1 METVSNAVARPLIL
15 TVDQDLLDQLLRLC
29 AAASVTPDVLGEAVR
44 ARQPWTRA
52 SAVLVG
58 DDQAAAVARLGLA
71 RRDHVVLVSQARDP
85 APLWPLA
92 VELRADDVALLPGGQ
107 GRLIERLSDLAD
119 GAANAATVGV
129 IGGCGGA
136 GSSTLA
142 AGLAMTAAKAG
153 LRSLLVDADPRGGGV
168 ELAVGCEDSPGLRW
182 PDVAAAHGRVSA
194 PAFRA
199 ALPSVG
205 ALAVLSWDRAEAQQ
219 PDPPT
224 MRAMVSAAQRCSDVV
239 VVDLPRWLDDAA
251 SEALLRA
258 DVLVM
263 VATSDVRGVASAR
276 GMVADLRRLCADIR
290 LVVRALPAADLTAST
305 VAETLGLPLA
315 GAMRTQRGI
324 ARAVNDGLGPLGH
337 GRLERT
343 CRTVID
349 SVTTSLQPAR

>member
-1 METVSNAVARPLIL
+1 METVPNVGARPLIV

-44 ARQPWTRA
+44 ARQPWARA

-58 DDQAAAVARLGLA
+58 DDQAVAVARLGLA

-92 VELRADDVALLPGGQ
+92 VELRADDVAVLPAGQ
-107 GRLIERLSDLAD
+107 ARLIERLSDLAD
-119 GAANAATVGV
+119 GAATAATVGV

-142 AGLAMTAAKAG
+142 AGLAMTAAKEG
-153 LRSLLVDADPRGGGV
+153 LRALLVDADPRGGGV
-168 ELAVGCEDSPGLRW
+168 ELTVGCEDSPGLRW
-182 PDVAAAHGRVSA
+182 PEVAAAGGRVSA
-194 PAFRA
+194 SAFRA
-199 ALPSVG
+199 ALPSLG
-205 ALAVLSWDRAEAQQ
+205 ALSVLSWDRAEAEQT
-219 PDPPT
+219 DPPT
-224 MRAMVSAAQRCSDVV
+224 MRAMVSAAQRCSDIV

-251 SEALLRA
+251 SEALLLC
-258 DVLVM
+258 DVLVL

-276 GMVADLRRLCADIR
+276 GTIDTLRRHCGDIR
-290 LVVRALPAADLTAST
+290 LVVRALPASDLAAAT

-315 GAMRTQRGI
+315 GVVRTERGV

-349 SVTTSLQPAR
+349 AVISSLQAAR